1 MEIKIKQIRE
11 NAGLSQEKMAEKMNI
26 TQSSYARFELSKS
39 KSDLNRI
46 ESFANALGMS
56 VIDVITYPEKYIN
69 TKDVNE
75 ELNKKGPEIIVQ
87 IKVKENTKK
96 EFVHIP
102 VIITES
108 GLKDVVYNDFY
119 IGKNADV
126 VIVAGCGIHNPDSK
140 KSEHNGIHS
149 FHIGKNSRVKYVEKH
164 FAFGNKKIG
173 KKLIEC
179 FRSRG

>member
-26 TQSSYARFELSKS
+26 TQSSYARFVLSKS

-96 EFVHIP
+96 EILNLL
-102 VIITES
+102 S
-108 GLKDVVYNDFY
+108 KNKDLDF
-119 IGKNADV
+119 I
-126 VIVAGCGIHNPDSK
+126 
-140 KSEHNGIHS
+140 
-149 FHIGKNSRVKYVEKH
+149 
-164 FAFGNKKIG
+164 
-173 KKLIEC
+173 
-179 FRSRG
+179 